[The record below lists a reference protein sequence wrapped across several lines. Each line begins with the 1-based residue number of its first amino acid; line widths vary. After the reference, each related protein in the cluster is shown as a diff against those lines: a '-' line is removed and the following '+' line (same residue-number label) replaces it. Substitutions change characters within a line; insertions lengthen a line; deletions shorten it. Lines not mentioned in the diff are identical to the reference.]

1 MNKLAK
7 AAIAVSGGQTDLAK
21 KLGVSRPAVS
31 RWLVYGFPVLRCEAI
46 EIATEGRV
54 HRKITRPDD
63 WQDLWPELK

>member
-7 AAIAVSGGQTDLAK
+7 AAIAVSGGQTALAE
-21 KLGVSRPAVS
+21 KLGLSRSGVNK
-31 RWLVYGFPVLRCEAI
+31 WLTQGFPVKHCEAI